1 MDTWLL
7 SLTFCTMHLSAVS
20 HPVDFQSDLS
30 VGGPSHKARISVVI
44 SSGATLK
51 TVHQRPHQSAQCWG
65 VASENEA
72 IIQEISNYMLHDMS
86 DNFVVYLPWV
96 NLVSGS
102 QAWEVG
108 EQQPQPACTRTHKTQ
123 LLFKYEMLL
132 LYTRKLRVY
141 YTLKPFI
148 LSFQI
153 VCQTLKFQKYKAII
167 LFILLHTHI

>member
-7 SLTFCTMHLSAVS
+7 SLTFCTMNLSAVT

-30 VGGPSHKARISVVI
+30 VGGPSHKARIAVVI

-72 IIQEISNYMLHDMS
+72 IIEEISNYMLHDMS
-86 DNFVVYLPWV
+86 DNFVVYLPRVNWV
-96 NLVSGS
+96 SRS
-102 QAWEVG
+102 QAWKG
-108 EQQPQPACTRTHKTQ
+108 GDQQQQQPTCMHTHKTQ

-132 LYTRKLRVY
+132 LYTRKLQIY
-141 YTLKPFI
+141 YMLKPFI
-148 LSFQI
+148 LCLS
-153 VCQTLKFQKYKAII
+153 K
-167 LFILLHTHI
+167 